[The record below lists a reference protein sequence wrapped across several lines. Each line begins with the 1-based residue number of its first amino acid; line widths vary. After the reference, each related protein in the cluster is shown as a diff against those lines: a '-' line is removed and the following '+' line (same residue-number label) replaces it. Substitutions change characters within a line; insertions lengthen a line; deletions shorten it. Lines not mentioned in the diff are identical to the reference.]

1 MQAGVHGFRARPRR
15 GRPGMTSFYVYL
27 LASRRHGTLYL
38 GMTND
43 LVRRVHEHKSKSV
56 PGFTRRYGV
65 DRLVWF
71 EIYDDPATAISREK
85 ELKKWRR
92 DWKIR
97 LIEEQN
103 PDWRDLYETIVK

>member
-1 MQAGVHGFRARPRR
+1 
-15 GRPGMTSFYVYL
+15 MTSFYVYL

-38 GMTND
+38 GVTSD
-43 LVRRVHEHKSKSV
+43 LIRRVHEHKTKSG
-56 PGFTRRYGV
+56 PGFTSRYDV

-71 EIYDDPATAISREK
+71 EIYDDPATAIGREK

-103 PDWRDLYETIVK
+103 PEWRDLYGTLLS